1 MIRPLV
7 SKTLNKLE
15 CDTSLSFIFLY
26 LIFSAIAKLLTLF
39 ESLVNSVHRFSL
51 RLRLTAK
58 SLSVLGVS
66 ESGVNETKTKR
77 F

>member
-1 MIRPLV
+1 
-7 SKTLNKLE
+7 
-15 CDTSLSFIFLY
+15 
-26 LIFSAIAKLLTLF
+26 
-39 ESLVNSVHRFSL
+39 
-51 RLRLTAK
+51 LTAK